1 MFKKVISAFLVICV
15 LFSLI
20 GCKGNGGTQ
29 SGTEYN
35 SPSKIIT
42 LEEYHSR
49 IKGLLEYENFS
60 TADDKYFKTLEELG
74 TDLENMIMYSTNDV
88 TECEGTKYYVSNN
101 GDDNADGKTPET
113 AWATLDKV
121 NSINFKEGDLV
132 VFERGGL
139 WRGHIA
145 AKSGVT
151 YSAYGEG
158 LKPKIYSSLD
168 GIAYADWVETDT
180 PNVWKL
186 DKKIFNSDIGVL
198 VFDGVDKD
206 ALYAEKKSSLKAV
219 KKDLDFAFC
228 GSYIHEGKTDNYLY
242 LYSEEGN
249 PAKRFSS
256 IEVSLKEVNV
266 TTVSGTHDVLVNN
279 LDLKFGYK
287 PFDLSYCNNITFTYC
302 INGWQ
307 GGHFQ
312 NKGDVRA
319 GGGGYAMPDSDN
331 TTIDSCVIYQ
341 QFDSGVT
348 PQVAWETK
356 GKVAEIENFV
366 VKNCLFDGC
375 EYTLEYFNTQ
385 PDNTENCFKGL
396 YFGYN
401 FCRTG
406 GYGFGTKPGKSAY
419 IKSWGHENTC
429 YDSVFEYNIFDR
441 ALSNTLEVI
450 SYKQLENGKREISY
464 ELMPTLRN
472 NVYIQEENKRFG
484 DIADKTY
491 RYKKSDLEKYL
502 ATGID
507 KGSVFMFAPK
517 TED

>member
-1 MFKKVISAFLVICV
+1 MPKST
-15 LFSLI
+15 FSLI
-20 GCKGNGGTQ
+20 ALILCVGMLFSACGKNADNGG
-29 SGTEYN
+29 EKFVM
-35 SPSKIIT
+35 PKDIIT
-42 LEEYHSR
+42 VDEYHTR
-49 IKGLLEYENFS
+49 VEKLLEYYNF
-60 TADDKYFKTLEELG
+60 TVADDEYFKTLETLG
-74 TDLENMIMYSTNDV
+74 TDLENMIKYNTDELPCS
-88 TECEGTKYYVSNN
+88 GTKYYVSNT
-101 GDDNADGKTPET
+101 GDDKNDGKTPET
-113 AWATLDKV
+113 AWATLEKV
-121 NSINFKEGDLV
+121 NSVPLKSGDMIL
-132 VFERGGL
+132 FQRGGL

-158 LKPKIYSSLD
+158 LKPKIYSSID
-168 GIAYADWVETDT
+168 VIAYAEWVETDT
-180 PNVWKL
+180 PNLWKL
-186 DKKIFNSDIGVL
+186 NKKIHNSDIGVL

-206 ALYAEKKSSLKAV
+206 ALYAEKKKSLKEV
-219 KKDLDFAFC
+219 KEDLDFAFC
-228 GSYIHEGKTDNYLY
+228 GPYIHEGRADSYLY
-242 LYSEEGN
+242 LYSTEGN
-249 PAKRFSS
+249 PSERFKS
-256 IEVSLKEVNV
+256 IEASLKEVNV

-331 TTIDSCVIYQ
+331 TTVDSCIIYQ

-366 VKNCLFDGC
+366 VKNCLFDDC

-484 DIADKTY
+484 EIADKTY
-491 RYKKSDLEKYL
+491 RYRKSDIENYL
-502 ATGID
+502 ATGVD

-517 TED
+517 AEK